1 MFSLLFDL
9 NDYSTAHRATR
20 DLSLKV
26 GAAPHA
32 VVLHASHPV
41 TMPVSRAVRA
51 ICDGPH
57 CFRVVGVKRF

>member
-9 NDYSTAHRATR
+9 NDYSTTYRATR
-20 DLSLKV
+20 DSYLKV

-32 VVLHASHPV
+32 VVLHASNSV
-41 TMPVSRAVRA
+41 TMLSRAVHS

-57 CFRVVGVKRF
+57 CVRVVGVNRF